1 MNKKNE
7 KPEEKPEDKSA
18 NLTENLRYKTRLNLQ
33 RLVLTKLI
41 EQDLKS
47 NPKDSEIKKGNPK
60 QMKY

>member
-1 MNKKNE
+1 MVRRKTTPNGTLDKKNE
-7 KPEEKPEDKSA
+7 KPEDKSE

-47 NPKDSEIKKGNPK
+47 NPKDSEIN
-60 QMKY
+60 